1 MDKNSEIQ
9 ADLELVKTE
18 LQALEGEEQPPAEKA
33 AKKAAKKAPKGK
45 AKKAPPKPPS
55 SSKRLAKGT
64 KIIDP
69 FTPHSRRIVTVVED
83 SLNTAGYRRITI
95 QDSYGA
101 IVQRNIAGMKAIEV
115 VE

>member
-1 MDKNSEIQ
+1 MDTDKEVR
-9 ADLELVKTE
+9 ADLEVVKNEIETIEQTE
-18 LQALEGEEQPPAEKA
+18 TAKPVKKA
-33 AKKAAKKAPKGK
+33 AKKAAKPKT
-45 AKKAPPKPPS
+45 KKAPAAAASGP
-55 SSKRLAKGT
+55 KRLSKGT

-69 FTPHSRRIVTVVED
+69 FTPHSRRIVTVVAD

-101 IVQRNIAGMKAIEV
+101 IVTRNLAGMKRIEI